1 MRSLM
6 TGSIAAMLGAGMG
19 LAAVDEADERADA
32 LLLQEVLLAAA
43 ERVGRDLTTEEVAN
57 ITEMLASPAVAGMS
71 AAQIIAAM
79 DEAVAEHE
87 AAMRARPK
95 KKVVATADPGASR
108 QQRRQSERLAE
119 KGRKF

>member
-19 LAAVDEADERADA
+19 LAAVDEADERA
-32 LLLQEVLLAAA
+32 
-43 ERVGRDLTTEEVAN
+43 GRDLTTEEVAN

-87 AAMRARPK
+87 AAMRLRPK
-95 KKVVATADPGASR
+95 KKVVVTTDPGASR

>member
-6 TGSIAAMLGAGMG
+6 TGSIAAMLGPGMG

-43 ERVGRDLTTEEVAN
+43 ERAGRDLTTEEVAN

-71 AAQIIAAM
+71 AAQIIASM

-95 KKVVATADPGASR
+95 KKVVATTDPGASR